1 MSEGQGFGKVIL
13 FGEHF
18 VVYGLPA
25 IASGIDKLVKARVER
40 NEKGIIFDDRVF
52 NSIISFEKQRDHVLS
67 KTFEK
72 VFGYFGVKDIKIE
85 ISGDVVPMAGMGY
98 SAALAVAVI
107 RALNEFTGKGVSE
120 EEVNK
125 LAYECEKVS
134 HGTPSGIDNTCATY
148 GKILWFEKNM
158 EGGENT
164 IEPIEMKGNLLLV
177 MGNTGKKG
185 NTKELVAKVRKRKES
200 EPDKYGGIFSRAGEL
215 VKHAK
220 ERMISFD
227 LKGVGELMN
236 ENHSLLQEMGV
247 SSPELDKLCELAKS
261 NGALGAKL
269 TGAGGGGFMIAI
281 TENEEV
287 QERVAKSFEREGA
300 DSFRIRI
307 GV

>member
-1 MSEGQGFGKVIL
+1 MSEGYGFGKVIL

-25 IASGIDKLVKARVER
+25 IASGINKFVKTKVER
-40 NEKGIIFDDRVF
+40 NEKGIMFDDRNFHSVV
-52 NSIISFEKQRDHVLS
+52 SFEKQRDHILS
-67 KTFEK
+67 RTFEK
-72 VFGYFGVKDIKIE
+72 VFEYFGVKDAKII

-107 RALNEFTGKGVSE
+107 RALNEFTGKGISNE
-120 EEVNK
+120 DVNN

-148 GKILWFEKNM
+148 GKVVWFEKDM

-164 IEPIEMKGNLLLV
+164 IEPIQMKGSLLLV

-185 NTKELVAKVRKRKES
+185 NTKELVAGVREKKEKK
-200 EPDKYGGIFSRAGEL
+200 PGKYGEIFSKAEEL
-215 VKHAK
+215 VKRARESINSHNVNELGK
-220 ERMISFD
+220 
-227 LKGVGELMN
+227 LMN
-236 ENHSLLQEMGV
+236 ENHSLLQEIGV
-247 SSPELDKLCELAKS
+247 NSPELDKLCEVAKG

-269 TGAGGGGFMIAI
+269 TGAGGGGFMIAL
-281 TENEEV
+281 TENEEI
-287 QERVAKSFEREGA
+287 QEKVAKAIESAGFMVIK
-300 DSFRIRI
+300 SKI

>member
-1 MSEGQGFGKVIL
+1 MVEGKGFGKVIL

-25 IASGIDKLVKARVER
+25 IASGIDRLVRVRVER
-40 NEKGIIFDDRVF
+40 NEKGILFDDRNFHSKV
-52 NSIISFEKQRDHVLS
+52 SFEKQSDHILS

-72 VFGYFGVKDIKIE
+72 VFEYFGVKDVKIS

-107 RALNEFTGKGVSE
+107 RALNEFTGKGISD

-158 EGGENT
+158 KGGENT
-164 IEPIEMKGNLLLV
+164 IEPIDLKGKLLLV

-185 NTKELVAKVRKRKES
+185 NTRELVEGVRESRTKE
-200 EPDKYGGIFSRAGEL
+200 PGKYDKIFSKAEEL
-215 VKHAK
+215 IKQAK
-220 ERMISFD
+220 EKILSLD
-227 LKGVGELMN
+227 LKGIGQLMN
-236 ENHSLLQEMGV
+236 ENHSLLQEIGV
-247 SSPELDKLCELAKS
+247 SSPELDKLCDLARE

-269 TGAGGGGFMIAI
+269 TGAGGGGFMIALA
-281 TENEEV
+281 ENEDI
-287 QERVAKSFEREGA
+287 QKKVAKAIEREGFE
-300 DSFRIRI
+300 SFRISI

>member
-1 MSEGQGFGKVIL
+1 M
-13 FGEHF
+13 
-18 VVYGLPA
+18 VYGLPA

-40 NEKGIIFDDRVF
+40 NDKGIIFDDRVF

-72 VFGYFGVKDIKIE
+72 VFGYFGVRDIRIE

-107 RALNEFTGKGVSE
+107 RAMGEFTGKDIPE
-120 EEVNK
+120 EEVNR

-164 IEPIEMKGNLLLV
+164 IEPIEMKGSLLLV

-185 NTKELVAKVRKRKES
+185 KTRELVEGVRERRTEES
-200 EPDKYGGIFSRAGEL
+200 EKYDRIFSRAGEL
-215 VKHAK
+215 VKEAK
-220 ERMISFD
+220 ESIISLD
-227 LKGVGELMN
+227 LKGIGELMN
-236 ENHSLLQEMGV
+236 ENHSLLQDMGV
-247 SSPELDKLCELAKS
+247 SSPELDRLCELAKS

-269 TGAGGGGFMIAI
+269 TGAGGGGFMIALA
-281 TENEEV
+281 ENEGV
-287 QERVAKSFEREGA
+287 QEKIAKAFEEAGFMA
-300 DSFRIRI
+300 LKTNI
-307 GV
+307 GG